1 MREKIRM
8 RKILIASLVAA
19 GVGLLA
25 GSSGMAAP
33 ASTTALKTATP
44 LTEQM
49 QQVGWRGHRCHV
61 RWRSWWH
68 RC

>member
-1 MREKIRM
+1 M
-8 RKILIASLVAA
+8 RKVLIASLVAA

-25 GSSGMAAP
+25 GSSAMAAP
-33 ASTTALKTATP
+33 AGNTAIKNATP

-49 QQVGWRGHRCHV
+49 QQVGWRHHRCHV

-68 RC
+68 HC